1 MKIRWV
7 HYLMISPVQ
16 LLVLL
21 VIFVP
26 SVWVIWLSLLEYSY
40 GTEAKFVGL
49 RNYIFIATD
58 PIFWQAFLNTFIIV
72 NVVVYSELAIAMG
85 IAVLFAGGVPF
96 RRMMISI
103 VLMPYAIS
111 PVIAVVIWRYL
122 LEPERGIVQLFL
134 LSIGLPELEWTTNPV
149 HAMSLIILLSLWL
162 HIPFTFIILY
172 TSILAI
178 PEQLYEAAKID
189 GAGALQEFWH
199 ITIPTLVPAILV
211 ALLFRYIFA
220 FRIFSEVWL
229 LTEGGPVR
237 TTEVL
242 ALYLYRYGFRYH
254 ELGVASATG
263 WAMVLASLI
272 ISIFYLRQMYK
283 RMFSNET

>member
-1 MKIRWV
+1 M
-7 HYLMISPVQ
+7 
-16 LLVLL
+16 
-21 VIFVP
+21 
-26 SVWVIWLSLLEYSY
+26 
-40 GTEAKFVGL
+40 
-49 RNYIFIATD
+49 
-58 PIFWQAFLNTFIIV
+58 
-72 NVVVYSELAIAMG
+72 
-85 IAVLFAGGVPF
+85 
-96 RRMMISI
+96 
-103 VLMPYAIS
+103 
-111 PVIAVVIWRYL
+111 
-122 LEPERGIVQLFL
+122 
-134 LSIGLPELEWTTNPV
+134 GLPEIEWTINPV
-149 HAMSLIILLSLWL
+149 HAMSVIILLSLWL

-178 PEQLYEAAKID
+178 PEELYEAAKID

-199 ITIPTLVPAILV
+199 ITLPTLVPAMLV

-242 ALYLYRYGFRYH
+242 ALFLYRYGFRYH

-272 ISIFYLRQMYK
+272 IATFYLRQMYK

>member
-16 LLVLL
+16 LLVFL

>member
-103 VLMPYAIS
+103 VLMPYAVS
-111 PVIAVVIWRYL
+111 PVIAVIIWRYL

>member
-16 LLVLL
+16 LLVFL

-58 PIFWQAFLNTFIIV
+58 PIFWRAFLNTFIIV

-96 RRMMISI
+96 RRMMVSI

-111 PVIAVVIWRYL
+111 PVIAVIIWRYM

-134 LSIGLPELEWTTNPV
+134 LSIGLPEIEWATNPV

-178 PEQLYEAAKID
+178 PEEIYEAAKID

-199 ITIPTLVPAILV
+199 ITIPSLVPAMLV

-220 FRIFSEVWL
+220 FRIFSYIYSFLCVFC
-229 LTEGGPVR
+229 TICTR
-237 TTEVL
+237 
-242 ALYLYRYGFRYH
+242 
-254 ELGVASATG
+254 S
-263 WAMVLASLI
+263 SD
-272 ISIFYLRQMYK
+272 
-283 RMFSNET
+283 

>member
-7 HYLMISPVQ
+7 HYLMVSPVQ

-58 PIFWQAFLNTFIIV
+58 PTFWRAFLNTFIIV
-72 NVVVYSELAIAMG
+72 NVVVYGELAIAMG

-111 PVIAVVIWRYL
+111 PVIAVIIWRYL
-122 LEPERGIVQLFL
+122 LEPERGIVQLLL
-134 LSIGLPELEWTTNPV
+134 LSMGLPEIEWTINPV
-149 HAMSLIILLSLWL
+149 HAMSVIILLSLWL

-178 PEQLYEAAKID
+178 PEELYEAAKID

-199 ITIPTLVPAILV
+199 ITLPTLVPAMLV

-242 ALYLYRYGFRYH
+242 ALFLYRYGFRYH

-272 ISIFYLRQMYK
+272 IATFYLRQMYK

>member
-1 MKIRWV
+1 
-7 HYLMISPVQ
+7 MISPVQ
-16 LLVLL
+16 LLVFL

-58 PIFWQAFLNTFIIV
+58 PIFWRAFLNTFIIV

-96 RRMMISI
+96 RRMMVSI

-111 PVIAVVIWRYL
+111 PVIAVIIWRYM

-134 LSIGLPELEWTTNPV
+134 LSIGLPEIEWATNPV

-178 PEQLYEAAKID
+178 PEEIYEAAKID

-199 ITIPTLVPAILV
+199 ITIPSLVPAMLV

>member
-16 LLVLL
+16 LLVFL

-58 PIFWQAFLNTFIIV
+58 PTFWRAFLNTFIIV
-72 NVVVYSELAIAMG
+72 NVVVYGELAIAMG

-111 PVIAVVIWRYL
+111 PVIAVIIWRYL
-122 LEPERGIVQLFL
+122 LEPERGIVQLLL
-134 LSIGLPELEWTTNPV
+134 LSMGLPEIEWTINPV
-149 HAMSLIILLSLWL
+149 HAMSVIILLSLWL

-178 PEQLYEAAKID
+178 PEELYEAAKID

-199 ITIPTLVPAILV
+199 ITLPTLVPAMLV

-242 ALYLYRYGFRYH
+242 ALFLYRYGFRYH

-272 ISIFYLRQMYK
+272 IATFYLRQMYK

>member
-49 RNYIFIATD
+49 RNY

-72 NVVVYSELAIAMG
+72 NVVVYCELAIAMG

-111 PVIAVVIWRYL
+111 PVIAVIIWRYL

-134 LSIGLPELEWTTNPV
+134 LSIGLPEIEWTTNPV

-199 ITIPTLVPAILV
+199 ITIPTLVPAMLV